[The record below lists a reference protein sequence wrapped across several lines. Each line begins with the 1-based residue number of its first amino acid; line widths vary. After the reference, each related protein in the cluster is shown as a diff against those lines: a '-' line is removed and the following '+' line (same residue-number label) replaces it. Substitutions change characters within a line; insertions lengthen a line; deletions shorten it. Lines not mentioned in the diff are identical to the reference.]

1 MTNSTT
7 KPTTVFWVISI
18 IALFWNIM
26 GVVAYLG
33 QAYMTD
39 EALALMPEAEQAYY
53 ANLPAWVTAAFAI
66 AVFSGFLGC
75 VALVLKKKWA
85 KPMFVVS
92 FITVV
97 AQIAYNLF
105 IQEYVA
111 LSGSRVILP
120 LVTLLVAGFL
130 VWFAKDSIAKRI
142 LN

>member
-7 KPTTVFWVISI
+7 KPTTVFWIISI

-39 EALALMPEAEQAYY
+39 EAKALLSEGDQAYY
-53 ANLPAWVTAAFAI
+53 ANIPTWVTAAFAI
-66 AVFSGFLGC
+66 AVFTGFLGSL
-75 VALVLKKKWA
+75 ALVLKKKWA
-85 KPMFVVS
+85 KPMFLIS
-92 FITVV
+92 FLTVV
-97 AQIAYNLF
+97 AQIVYNLF
-105 IQEYVA
+105 IQDFVA

-120 LVTLLVAGFL
+120 LITVVIAAFL
-130 VWFAKDSIAKRI
+130 VWFAKNNIAKRI

>member
-7 KPTTVFWVISI
+7 KPTTIFWVISI